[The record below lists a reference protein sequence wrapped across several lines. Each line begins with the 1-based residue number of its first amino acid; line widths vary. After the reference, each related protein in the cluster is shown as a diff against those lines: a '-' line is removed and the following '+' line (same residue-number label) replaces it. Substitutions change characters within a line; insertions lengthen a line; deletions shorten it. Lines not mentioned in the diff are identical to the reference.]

1 MIKRLKTGWKIS
13 ALSSLIINIGSL
25 VILSFFAHREAV
37 IEFEVVSRRCC
48 YVQSEISMENWQS
61 LL

>member
-1 MIKRLKTGWKIS
+1 MIKRWKTGWKIS

-25 VILSFFAHREAV
+25 VILSLFVHREAV